1 MKFAVSM
8 AIVILALG
16 MPLGCILAA
25 HQATAAHP
33 CCPRTGTNF
42 KCPYDLFDSAKAS
55 HNVAIAPSPA
65 SVAMGIVPPALNVSK
80 APTVSIAPVCDDL
93 CISNRI
99 LRI

>member
-1 MKFAVSM
+1 M
-8 AIVILALG
+8 ALVVLLLG
-16 MPLGCILAA
+16 MPVGCILAA

-33 CCPRTGTNF
+33 CCPRTSTNL

-55 HNVAIAPSPA
+55 SNLAIAVAPVPLAVRIDPPSLTVSGPLPLL
-65 SVAMGIVPPALNVSK
+65 IVPTS
-80 APTVSIAPVCDDL
+80 DDL

>member
-1 MKFAVSM
+1 MKFAVSV
-8 AIVILALG
+8 AIVVLALG

-25 HQATAAHP
+25 HQATAVHP

-65 SVAMGIVPPALNVSK
+65 SLAMGIIAPTPTVSK
-80 APTVSIAPVCDDL
+80 APTVSVAPVSDDL